1 MSAPGAQRGTAVVM
15 AMLIVAAAATL
26 VSGAL
31 WQQSALIRETENEQQ
46 YAQARWLIRGAID
59 WAGVILREDARTS
72 SVDHPGEPWAVPLA
86 DTRLN
91 ENDGRPAAFLAGGIE
106 DEQAKFNLRNLVG
119 EKDIEP
125 RELSALRRL
134 LASLRINEA
143 FAEAI
148 SERVVES
155 VRAAVAQRPALGLVA
170 VEELLAVDGLDA
182 TAFER
187 LRPYV
192 TVLPEPTPVN
202 TNTASA
208 EVLAS
213 QFAEFGVLDARRVV
227 AARENAYFKD
237 LGDARSRL
245 TDAGATDAASVPLAV
260 ATRYF
265 AVEGNVSYGNAR
277 LRARALVKREGNRLD
292 VLWLKELG

>member
-1 MSAPGAQRGTAVVM
+1 MSAPRERGTAVIM

-26 VSGAL
+26 VSGAM
-31 WQQSALIRETENEQQ
+31 WQQSALIRETENELE

-91 ENDGRPAAFLAGGIE
+91 ENDGRPPAYLAGAIE
-106 DEQAKFNLRNLVG
+106 DEQAKFNLRNLVVDQ
-119 EKDIEP
+119 DIDP
-125 RELSALRRL
+125 RQVQALARL
-134 LASLRINEA
+134 LGSLGVND
-143 FAEAI
+143 
-148 SERVVES
+148 SL
-155 VRAAVAQRPALGLVA
+155 AARVAQRVQAAVRANLARQPALGLADVDA
-170 VEELLAVDGLDA
+170 LLAVQGMEAKAL
-182 TAFER
+182 ER

-192 TVLPEPTPVN
+192 TVLPEATPVN
-202 TNTASA
+202 ANTASA
-208 EVLAS
+208 EVLAA
-213 QFAEFGVLDARRVV
+213 QFADFSVLDARRVV
-227 AARENAYFKD
+227 AARERAFFKD

-245 TDAGATDAASVPLAV
+245 TDAGAPAAGNVPLAV

-265 AVEGNVSYGNAR
+265 GIEGNVSYGNAR

>member
-1 MSAPGAQRGTAVVM
+1 MRRERGTAVIM

-26 VSGAL
+26 VSGAM
-31 WQQSALIRETENEQQ
+31 WQQSALIRETENELE

-91 ENDGRPAAFLAGGIE
+91 EDDGRPAAYLAGGIE
-106 DEQAKFNLRNLVG
+106 DEQGKFNLRNLVVSQ
-119 EKDIEP
+119 DVEP
-125 RELSALRRL
+125 QALAVLGRL
-134 LASLRINEA
+134 LGSLGINERMG
-143 FAEAI
+143 
-148 SERVVES
+148 ERIAQRVQAA
-155 VRAAVAQRPALGLVA
+155 VRARAAQQPALGLVA
-170 VEELLAVDGLDA
+170 VDDLLGVEGMDA
-182 TAFER
+182 KSVER

-192 TVLPEPTPVN
+192 TMLPEPTPVN
-202 TNTASA
+202 ANTASA
-208 EVLAS
+208 EVLAA
-213 QFAEFGVLDARRVV
+213 QFADFSVLDARRVV
-227 AARENAYFKD
+227 AARERAFFKD

-245 TDAGATDAASVPLAV
+245 TDAGAVGAANAPLAV

-265 AVEGNVSYGNAR
+265 GIEGNVTYGNAR
-277 LRARALVKREGNRLD
+277 LRARALVQRVGNRLD